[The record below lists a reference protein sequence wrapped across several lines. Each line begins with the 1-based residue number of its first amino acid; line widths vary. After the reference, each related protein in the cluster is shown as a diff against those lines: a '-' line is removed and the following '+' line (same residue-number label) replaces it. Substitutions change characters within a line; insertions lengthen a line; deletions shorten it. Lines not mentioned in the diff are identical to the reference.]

1 MANPRIVTDVTAFL
15 DPDLIAQY
23 QITVLP
29 VEIRFGTETF
39 LISSRQSWAKFFE
52 YIADRPAEETEISVP
67 LAVLEQAFDR
77 LGRETGEVLVI
88 PSSGSLTGAL
98 TQAQRA
104 ARGFLGRCRIQL
116 MDSMSISWGLGLL
129 VRSAAEAAAKG
140 YPLDAIVRRVRG
152 MLPHIYLIF
161 AVERLD
167 YLERGGRLGPA
178 QALLGSML
186 KINPILLVED
196 GEIVPVEKVRTR
208 TLALEKLADFV
219 AEFASI
225 QQVVLLKSPLEG
237 GDGAKLAEL
246 RELLSMALLD
256 QSFETVEY
264 DPVLACHLGPDAIG
278 IVVYEGR

>member
-29 VEIRFGTETF
+29 IEIRFGTERF
-39 LISSRQSWAKFFE
+39 LITSRQSWQRFFE
-52 YIADRPAEETEISVP
+52 YIADRPAEETQISVP
-67 LAVLEQAFDR
+67 FGALEETFDR
-77 LGRETGEVLVI
+77 LSRETGEVLVV

-98 TQAQRA
+98 AQAQKA

-129 VRSAAEAAAKG
+129 VGSAAEAAAQG

-208 TLALEKLADFV
+208 TLALEKLTDFV

-246 RELLSMALLD
+246 RELLSLALPD
-256 QSFETVEY
+256 QPFETIEY

-278 IVVYEGR
+278 IVVYEGI

>member
-29 VEIRFGTETF
+29 IEIRFGTERF
-39 LISSRQSWAKFFE
+39 LITSRQSWQRFFE
-52 YIADRPAEETEISVP
+52 YIADRPAEETQISVP
-67 LAVLEQAFDR
+67 FGALEETFDR
-77 LGRETGEVLVI
+77 LSRETGEVLVV

-98 TQAQRA
+98 AQAQKA

-129 VRSAAEAAAKG
+129 VGSAAEAAAQG

-178 QALLGSML
+178 QALLGSMV

-208 TLALEKLADFV
+208 TLALEKLTDFV

-246 RELLSMALLD
+246 RELLSLALPD
-256 QSFETVEY
+256 RPFETIEY

-278 IVVYEGR
+278 IVVYEGI

>member
-29 VEIRFGTETF
+29 IEIRFGTERF
-39 LISSRQSWAKFFE
+39 LITSRQSWQRFFE
-52 YIADRPAEETEISVP
+52 YIADRPAEETQISVP
-67 LAVLEQAFDR
+67 FGALEETFDR
-77 LGRETGEVLVI
+77 LSRETGEVLVV

-98 TQAQRA
+98 AQAQKA

-129 VRSAAEAAAKG
+129 VTSAAEAAAQG

-178 QALLGSML
+178 QALLGSMV

-208 TLALEKLADFV
+208 TLALEKLTDFV

-246 RELLSMALLD
+246 RELLSLALPD
-256 QSFETVEY
+256 QPFETIEY

-278 IVVYEGR
+278 IVVYEGI

>member
-29 VEIRFGTETF
+29 IEIRFGTERF
-39 LISSRQSWAKFFE
+39 LITSRQSWQRFFE
-52 YIADRPAEETEISVP
+52 YIADRPAEETQISVP
-67 LAVLEQAFDR
+67 FGALEETFDR
-77 LGRETGEVLVI
+77 LSRETGEVLVV

-98 TQAQRA
+98 AQAQKA

-129 VRSAAEAAAKG
+129 VGSAAEAAAQG

-178 QALLGSML
+178 QALLGSMV

-208 TLALEKLADFV
+208 TLALEKLTDFV

-246 RELLSMALLD
+246 RELLSLALPD
-256 QSFETVEY
+256 QPFETIEY

-278 IVVYEGR
+278 IVVYEGI